1 MEQLNIKEPLRKQT
15 QIQWPRQWVTQYINF
30 LQATPDREHLLMQT
44 ILIKTSL
51 TGFIEQIHRNFILTL
66 ELKINTIPYS
76 IVVWSRIGPISNSRK
91 SIETVRVQE
100 LKASK
105 MIEINLIDQSELNKQ
120 LHSLYSLHSQTS

>member
-105 MIEINLIDQSELNKQ
+105 MIEINLIDQSELSKQ